1 MSATKDVSIER
12 EIDPQREFA
21 LDGSFASSEAE
32 GFHHGSV
39 TEVGAESAFGGKA
52 RASTRASKEPEDDES
67 ALARARAREDLVDEA
82 RSSLAKKYT
91 AEANKLVEEGQK
103 HRADASRLVA
113 EVPRIAA
120 ETQRLHADAQRLH
133 AETANTK
140 VDTLQKKFG
149 LVVGLVLVAVFLV
162 VLVTTTLG
170 RDKDIAAKTG
180 QFRSDAQD
188 SRKAFQ
194 EDLVKRMRQ

>member
-32 GFHHGSV
+32 GFRHGSV

-52 RASTRASKEPEDDES
+52 RASKEPEADES
-67 ALARARAREDLVDEA
+67 ALVRARAREDLVDEA
-82 RSSLAKKYT
+82 RSSLAKKYN

-149 LVVGLVLVAVFLV
+149 MVVGLVLVAVFLV
-162 VLVTTTLG
+162 ILVTTALG

-180 QFRSDAQD
+180 QFRSDAED

-194 EDLVKRMRQ
+194 EDLAKRMRQ